1 MNITFNECSSIDEEA
16 YKELIKRENQIFID
30 TNFKPTKL

>member
-1 MNITFNECSSIDEEA
+1 MKITFDECTSIDEEL

-30 TNFKPTKL
+30 NNF